1 MKGAEERP
9 IGRLELRDGRSVE
22 VLYVVEGHY
31 LSHFRLVS
39 RRCNER
45 VSEKDVYGLETLME
59 EMSRLKEDQ

>member
-1 MKGAEERP
+1 MKGIDERP
-9 IGRLELRDGRSVE
+9 IGRLELCEGRSVE

-39 RRCNER
+39 RRHNER

-59 EMSRLKEDQ
+59 ELSRLKEDP